1 MNEQRKVVYK
11 RRQQVLDGEDLKEQA
26 LEAIQAA
33 ITRAVDTFLP
43 GDFEEEWDFAELL
56 SYVAQYYPTDTTV
69 AVLDEIGNRYNITDH
84 LIEEA
89 LAKYEEKEA
98 TVGAENLREIE
109 RRVMLSVI
117 DQKWREHLYEM
128 DYLQEGIN
136 LRAMGQRDPLV
147 EWQREGFD
155 MFEAMMGAVEDDFV
169 RYVFHLQVVR
179 EEAPAPQRP
188 RRLQY
193 SAAEDPVQGSEALRQ
208 TAVAEAAA
216 GGLVDEEAVADAQVA
231 VQAPVRVEKVPGRN
245 DPCYCGSG
253 KKYKFCHGR

>member
-1 MNEQRKVVYK
+1 
-11 RRQQVLDGEDLKEQA
+11 
-26 LEAIQAA
+26 
-33 ITRAVDTFLP
+33 
-43 GDFEEEWDFAELL
+43 
-56 SYVAQYYPTDTTV
+56 
-69 AVLDEIGNRYNITDH
+69 
-84 LIEEA
+84 
-89 LAKYEEKEA
+89 
-98 TVGAENLREIE
+98 
-109 RRVMLSVI
+109 
-117 DQKWREHLYEM
+117 
-128 DYLQEGIN
+128 
-136 LRAMGQRDPLV
+136 
-147 EWQREGFD
+147 

-216 GGLVDEEAVADAQVA
+216 GGLVDQATVAEAQQEAA
-231 VQAPVRVEKVPGRN
+231 VQAPVRVEKTPGRN